1 MRKFILKI
9 VVCITFLICCLP
21 TTIKA
26 DDKVARIERTG
37 VEYTTL
43 MEAMGNVEDGDTVT
57 ILKDITLAGGPSEL
71 NQILI
76 NRNLTIQGVDD
87 QDLVTITR
95 NFDWGSA
102 LNIWFDDPSYVVT
115 IKDLIIS
122 NENGDTAI
130 HIDSKKG
137 KINLDNVRATA
148 STNPANYGFALLFSF
163 NSNSLTV
170 DISNCYFKGVSGIF
184 IRGHDHTINIDNT
197 DIISTVDFVT
207 TDDGAIVLY
216 YELDPPIGAHN
227 TQVTITDSRI
237 SANNND
243 NYYAIIDKARGSSVR
258 FDEPTASNLVGKIYT
273 VVAVD
278 SDNNMY
284 ESLQQAINDN
294 IYNDKTVT
302 LYKDINLND
311 TINIEGEIT
320 IESYDNTLTSSADPA
335 INIKTPGPV
344 TIRDLKIE
352 NVSGN
357 AVNISDEVEDTEL
370 NINGCDFTG
379 YSALAVYGKGATV
392 NVNSSSLTGYSAL
405 AVYGKDA
412 TVNVSHSSLTG
423 INDKEYG
430 DGSNNHSTIFV
441 ANKNASIT
449 VHSHPHLKIKAE
461 STEGKAKQWI
471 AGAEPGS
478 SEGLQLYLNIPLEI
492 NGSAAIYGF
501 DPEEGLDVKVQKQY
515 ANQLKSEGFRVSAPD
530 ANNMITVL
538 GFLPPTGDDINISI
552 WTSIML
558 ASVVG
563 ILGAIVYGKKKKL
576 I

>member
-9 VVCITFLICCLP
+9 VVCITLLICCLP

-26 DDKVARIERTG
+26 DDKVAMIERTG
-37 VEYTTL
+37 VQYTTL
-43 MEAMGNVEDGDTVT
+43 KEAMENVEDGDTVY
-57 ILKDITLAGGPSEL
+57 ILKDITLVGGPSEL
-71 NQILI
+71 NQIGI
-76 NRNLTIQGVDD
+76 DKSLTIQGFND
-87 QDLVTITR
+87 QVMTITR

-102 LNIWFDDPSYVVT
+102 VNIGFDDPSVVVT

-122 NENGDTAI
+122 NENSDTAI
-130 HIDSKKG
+130 HINSNKG

-148 STNPANYGFALLFSF
+148 STNPANLGFALLFSF
-163 NSNSLTV
+163 ISNSLTV

>member
-102 LNIWFDDPSYVVT
+102 LNIGFDDPSCVVT
-115 IKDLIIS
+115 IKNLIIS

-137 KINLDNVRATA
+137 KINFVNVRATA

-184 IRGHDHTINIDNT
+184 IRGTNHTINVDNT

-207 TDDGAIVLY
+207 TDEGAIVLY
-216 YELDPPIGAHN
+216 YELDPYPIGAQN

-243 NYYAIIDKARGSSVR
+243 NYYAIIDKARGGSVI

-284 ESLQQAINDN
+284 ESLQQAIDDN
-294 IYNDKTVT
+294 IANDKTVI

-311 TINIEGEIT
+311 TIDIEGEIT
-320 IESYDNTLTSSADPA
+320 IKSYDNNTLISSADPA

-344 TIRDLKIE
+344 TIKYLTIE
-352 NVSGN
+352 CVSGN
-357 AVNISDEVEDTEL
+357 AVNISDTVENTEL
-370 NINGCDFTG
+370 NIDQCDLTG

-392 NVNSSSLTGYSAL
+392 NVNVSNLTG
-405 AVYGKDA
+405 V
-412 TVNVSHSSLTG
+412 
-423 INDKEYG
+423 NDKEYG

-441 ANKNASIT
+441 ANKNVSIT
-449 VHSHPHLKIKAE
+449 VNNFPVGKVIAE

-471 AGAEPGS
+471 AGADPGS
-478 SEGLQLYLNIPLEI
+478 SEGLQLYINSEFET

-501 DPEEGLDVKVQKQY
+501 DPEEGLNVKVRKQY

-552 WTSIML
+552 WISIML
-558 ASVVG
+558 VSVVG
-563 ILGAIVYGKKKKL
+563 ILGAIVYGKKKEL

>member
-148 STNPANYGFALLFSF
+148 STNPANLGFALLFSF
-163 NSNSLTV
+163 TSNSLTV

-184 IRGHDHTINIDNT
+184 IRGTNHTINVDNT

-207 TDDGAIVLY
+207 TDEGAIVLY
-216 YELDPPIGAHN
+216 YELDPYPIGAQN

-243 NYYAIIDKARGSSVR
+243 NYYAIIDKARGGSVI

-284 ESLQQAINDN
+284 ESLQQAIDDN
-294 IYNDKTVT
+294 IANDKTVI

-311 TINIEGEIT
+311 TIDIEGEIT
-320 IESYDNTLTSSADPA
+320 IKSYDNNTLISSADPA

-344 TIRDLKIE
+344 TIKYLTIE
-352 NVSGN
+352 CVSGN
-357 AVNISDEVEDTEL
+357 AVNISDTVENTEL
-370 NINGCDFTG
+370 NIDQCDLTG

-392 NVNSSSLTGYSAL
+392 NVNVSNLTG
-405 AVYGKDA
+405 V
-412 TVNVSHSSLTG
+412 
-423 INDKEYG
+423 NDKEYG

-441 ANKNASIT
+441 ANKNVSIT
-449 VHSHPHLKIKAE
+449 VNNFPVGKVIAE

-471 AGAEPGS
+471 AGADPGS
-478 SEGLQLYLNIPLEI
+478 SEGLQLYINSEFET

-501 DPEEGLDVKVQKQY
+501 DPEEGLNVKVRKQY

-552 WTSIML
+552 WISIML
-558 ASVVG
+558 VSVVG
-563 ILGAIVYGKKKKL
+563 ILGAIVYGKKKEL

>member
-184 IRGHDHTINIDNT
+184 IRGTNHTINVDNT

-207 TDDGAIVLY
+207 TDEGAIVLY
-216 YELDPPIGAHN
+216 YELDPYPIGAQN

-243 NYYAIIDKARGSSVR
+243 NYYAIIDKARGGSVI

-284 ESLQQAINDN
+284 ESLQQAIDDN
-294 IYNDKTVT
+294 IANDKTVI

-311 TINIEGEIT
+311 TIDIEGEIT
-320 IESYDNTLTSSADPA
+320 IKSYDNNTLISSADPA

-344 TIRDLKIE
+344 TIKYLTIE
-352 NVSGN
+352 CVSGN
-357 AVNISDEVEDTEL
+357 AVNISDTVENTEL
-370 NINGCDFTG
+370 NIDQCDLTG

-392 NVNSSSLTGYSAL
+392 NVNVSNLTG
-405 AVYGKDA
+405 V
-412 TVNVSHSSLTG
+412 
-423 INDKEYG
+423 NDKEYG

-441 ANKNASIT
+441 ANKNVSIT
-449 VHSHPHLKIKAE
+449 VNNFPVGKVIAE

-471 AGAEPGS
+471 AGADPGS
-478 SEGLQLYLNIPLEI
+478 SEGLQLYINSEFET

-501 DPEEGLDVKVQKQY
+501 DPEEGLNVKVRKQY

-552 WTSIML
+552 WISIML
-558 ASVVG
+558 VSVVG
-563 ILGAIVYGKKKKL
+563 ILGAIVYGKKKEL

>member
-9 VVCITFLICCLP
+9 VVCITLLICCLP

-26 DDKVARIERTG
+26 DDKVAMIERTG
-37 VEYTTL
+37 VQYTTL
-43 MEAMGNVEDGDTVT
+43 KEAMENAVEGDVVY
-57 ILKDITLAGGPSEL
+57 ILKDITLVGGPSEL
-71 NQILI
+71 NQIGI
-76 NRNLTIQGVDD
+76 DKSLTIQGFND
-87 QDLVTITR
+87 QVMTITR
-95 NFDWGSA
+95 NFDWGPA
-102 LNIWFDDPSYVVT
+102 VNIGFDDPSVVVT

-130 HIDSKKG
+130 HINSNKG

-148 STNPANYGFALLFSF
+148 STNPANLGFALLFSF
-163 NSNSLTV
+163 TSNSLTV

-184 IRGHDHTINIDNT
+184 VRGTNHTINVDNT
-197 DIISTVDFVT
+197 DIISTVDSVT

-216 YELDPPIGAHN
+216 YELVPYPDGAYG

-258 FDEPTASNLVGKIYT
+258 FDESTASNLVGKIYT

-284 ESLQQAINDN
+284 ESLQQAIDDN
-294 IYNDKTVT
+294 IDNDKTVI

-320 IESYDNTLTSSADPA
+320 IKSYDKNTLTSSADPA

-344 TIRDLKIE
+344 TIEYLKIE

-357 AVNISDEVEDTEL
+357 AVNISDTVENTEL
-370 NINGCDFTG
+370 NIDQCDLTG

-392 NVNSSSLTGYSAL
+392 NVNVSNLTG
-405 AVYGKDA
+405 V
-412 TVNVSHSSLTG
+412 
-423 INDKEYG
+423 NDKEYG

-441 ANKNASIT
+441 ANKNVSIT
-449 VHSHPHLKIKAE
+449 VNNFPFRKVIAE

-471 AGAEPGS
+471 AGADPGS
-478 SEGLQLYLNIPLEI
+478 SEGLQLYINSEFET

-501 DPEEGLDVKVQKQY
+501 DPEEGLNVKVRAQY

-530 ANNMITVL
+530 GNGMITVL

>member
-9 VVCITFLICCLP
+9 VVCITLLICCLP

-184 IRGHDHTINIDNT
+184 IRGTNHTINVDNT

-207 TDDGAIVLY
+207 TDEGAIVLY
-216 YELDPPIGAHN
+216 YELDPYPIGAQN

-243 NYYAIIDKARGSSVR
+243 NYYAIIDKARGGSVI

-284 ESLQQAINDN
+284 ESLQQAIDDN
-294 IYNDKTVT
+294 IANDKTVI

-311 TINIEGEIT
+311 TIDIEGEIT
-320 IESYDNTLTSSADPA
+320 IKSYDNNTLISSADPA

-344 TIRDLKIE
+344 TIKYLTIE
-352 NVSGN
+352 CVSGN
-357 AVNISDEVEDTEL
+357 AVNISDTVENTEL
-370 NINGCDFTG
+370 NIDQCDLTG

-392 NVNSSSLTGYSAL
+392 NVNVSNLTG
-405 AVYGKDA
+405 V
-412 TVNVSHSSLTG
+412 
-423 INDKEYG
+423 NDKEYG

-441 ANKNASIT
+441 ANKNVSIT
-449 VHSHPHLKIKAE
+449 VNNFPVGKVIAE

-471 AGAEPGS
+471 AGADPGS
-478 SEGLQLYLNIPLEI
+478 SEGLQLYINSEFET

-501 DPEEGLDVKVQKQY
+501 DPEEGLNVKVRKQY

-552 WTSIML
+552 WISIML
-558 ASVVG
+558 VSVVG
-563 ILGAIVYGKKKKL
+563 ILGAIVYGKKKEL

>member
-9 VVCITFLICCLP
+9 VVCITLLICCLP

-26 DDKVARIERTG
+26 DDKVAMIERTG
-37 VEYTTL
+37 VQYTTL
-43 MEAMGNVEDGDTVT
+43 KEAMENVEDGDTVY
-57 ILKDITLAGGPSEL
+57 ILKDITLVGGPSEL
-71 NQILI
+71 NQIGI
-76 NRNLTIQGVDD
+76 DKSLTIQGFND
-87 QDLVTITR
+87 QVMTITR
-95 NFDWGSA
+95 NFDWGPA
-102 LNIWFDDPSYVVT
+102 VNIGFNDPSVVVT

-130 HIDSKKG
+130 HINSNKG

-148 STNPANYGFALLFSF
+148 STNPANLGFALLFSF
-163 NSNSLTV
+163 TSNSLTV

-184 IRGHDHTINIDNT
+184 VRGFNHTINVDDT
-197 DIISTVDFVT
+197 DIISTVDSVT

-216 YELDPPIGAHN
+216 YELSGPHGAKD
-227 TQVTITDSRI
+227 TQVTITNSRI

-258 FDEPTASNLVGKIYT
+258 FDESTASNLVGKIYT

-284 ESLQQAINDN
+284 ESFQQAIDDN
-294 IYNDKTVT
+294 IDNNKTVT

-311 TINIEGEIT
+311 TINIEGKIT

-370 NINGCDFTG
+370 NINGCDF
-379 YSALAVYGKGATV
+379 
-392 NVNSSSLTGYSAL
+392 TGYSAL